1 MAKILK
7 HYRKNI
13 ERNLREAL
21 KDNPK
26 VIDDMEKRIS
36 ALLKHRAPIYY
47 LKINKGTR
55 DILAQ
60 EILTELSG
68 KNA

>member
-26 VIDDMEKRIS
+26 VVYDMQDRV
-36 ALLKHRAPIYY
+36 ALLLKHRGPVYG
-47 LKINKGTR
+47 LKISKGTR
-55 DILAQ
+55 DSLAQ
-60 EILTELSG
+60 EILMELSG
-68 KNA
+68 KSV